1 MKTMNVMMLE
11 RIHDLSR
18 TTTPLTPQSVP
29 IPTPGND
36 EILIRVTAC
45 GVCHTE
51 LDEIEG
57 RTPPP
62 RFPIIPG
69 HQVVGRVDAA
79 GPGADR
85 FTAGQRVGVAWI
97 NHACGHCDYCREG
110 LENLCPAFAAT
121 GRDAHGGYA
130 EYMTVHQ
137 EFAFPIPDRFSDVQA
152 APLLCAGAIGYRSM
166 ALCQMRDGQRLGLT
180 GFGASAH
187 LVLKMVQ
194 HLFPQSPVYVFAR
207 SAGEQA
213 FALSLGAAWAGDTN
227 DRPPQL
233 LDCIIDT
240 TPAWTPV
247 VAALANLKP
256 GGRVVINAIRKEVA
270 DRDVLLTL
278 DYASH
283 LWHEKEIKSVA
294 NVARSDVSHFLQ
306 LADRIPIIPEVEIF
320 GLNDAN
326 RALLELKTRKIRG
339 GKVLVMG

>member
-1 MKTMNVMMLE
+1 MYL
-11 RIHDLSR
+11 
-18 TTTPLTPQSVP
+18 P
-29 IPTPGND
+29 
-36 EILIRVTAC
+36 
-45 GVCHTE
+45 
-51 LDEIEG
+51 
-57 RTPPP
+57 
-62 RFPIIPG
+62 
-69 HQVVGRVDAA
+69 AA
-79 GPGADR
+79 PVNRRLPA
-85 FTAGQRVGVAWI
+85 AWGQR
-97 NHACGHCDYCREG
+97 G
-110 LENLCPAFAAT
+110 L
-121 GRDAHGGYA
+121 
-130 EYMTVHQ
+130 
-137 EFAFPIPDRFSDVQA
+137 
-152 APLLCAGAIGYRSM
+152 
-166 ALCQMRDGQRLGLT
+166 
-180 GFGASAH
+180 
-187 LVLKMVQ
+187 
-194 HLFPQSPVYVFAR
+194 
-207 SAGEQA
+207 
-213 FALSLGAAWAGDTN
+213 GDTN

-320 GLNDAN
+320 GLKDAN